1 MTVSSISRS
10 WAVYTWVILEHHST
24 IFMLKGTKVPGNQ
37 IREELEIT
45 LKIIMNKLHKLK
57 SWETQIDKLNFFLA
71 QKKVTLKRFITLQSG
86 DDF

>member
-1 MTVSSISRS
+1 
-10 WAVYTWVILEHHST
+10 
-24 IFMLKGTKVPGNQ
+24 MLKGTKVPGNQ

-86 DDF
+86 DNF